1 MFELTRWR
9 EMEPIPTTKAMSVV
23 LLHYTSFPD
32 MSSAQGKRKMSHLCR
47 QFHWPP
53 AARATAKL
61 LLQVW
66 TDRQPALRDQRGAPP
81 LRQAARPIYWPL
93 QRRPVKLPALQGKA
107 VAALLLEM
115 TLQVVEVFLLGV
127 RLTVV
132 PLLLV
137 GHLQMVPLQVFA
149 LQVVSPRLVPL
160 LVGHLQTVPLQVLF
174 ALQVVYLRMV
184 PLPVVPL
191 LMVLHLPEALRL
203 NRDYP
208 VVPRTELSLA

>member
-53 AARATAKL
+53 AAKATARL
-61 LLQVW
+61 LHLLQAW

-149 LQVVSPRLVPL
+149 LQVESLRLVPQPL
-160 LVGHLQTVPLQVLF
+160 LVW
-174 ALQVVYLRMV
+174 
-184 PLPVVPL
+184 
-191 LMVLHLPEALRL
+191 LHLLEELRL
-203 NRDYP
+203 NRDYR

>member
-1 MFELTRWR
+1 LDGR
-9 EMEPIPTTKAMSVV
+9 EGDGADSDDEAMSVV
-23 LLHYTSFPD
+23 LL
-32 MSSAQGKRKMSHLCR
+32 SSAEGKRKMSHLCR

-53 AARATAKL
+53 AAKATAKL
-61 LLQVW
+61 LLQAW
-66 TDRQPALRDQRGAPP
+66 TDRRPALRDQRGAPP

-93 QRRPVKLPALQGKA
+93 QRRPAKLPALQDKA

-115 TLQVVEVFLLGV
+115 TLQVVVVVFLLEV
-127 RLTVV
+127 RLTAV

-137 GHLQMVPLQVFA
+137 GHLQMVPLQAFGLQVVSLRVVPLLVFA
-149 LQVVSPRLVPL
+149 LQVVSLRLVPL
-160 LVGHLQTVPLQVLF
+160 LVGHLQVF
-174 ALQVVYLRMV
+174 ALQVVSLKTE

-191 LMVLHLPEALRL
+191 LVMLHLLETLRL